1 MVTNASS
8 RSAAGSGLRSGGG
21 DYGVPKPGRPD
32 EPGPVTPR
40 PPDLPPLPDF
50 DPLPSPVVPPPD
62 GT

>member
-1 MVTNASS
+1 MIEIMRERAIC
-8 RSAAGSGLRSGGG
+8 AAGN
-21 DYGVPKPGRPD
+21 DPHNPNPEKPP
-32 EPGPVTPR
+32 EPGPVVPR